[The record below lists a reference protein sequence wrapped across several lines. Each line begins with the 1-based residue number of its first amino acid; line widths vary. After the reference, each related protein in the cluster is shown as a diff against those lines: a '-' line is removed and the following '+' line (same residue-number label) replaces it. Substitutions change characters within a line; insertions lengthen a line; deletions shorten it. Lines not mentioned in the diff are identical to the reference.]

1 MGVKLLGKIK
11 IHEIA
16 KEVGLTSKE
25 VIKIANDLGIG
36 VTSHLSAVDD
46 SQAAKIKENIK
57 TQTIGGNLEKEK
69 AGSNVKKQAENTKKS
84 DSANQFAKKEN
95 TSNAKKS
102 ETPVIIRREVI
113 VSEDE
118 EKEKELN
125 RSRENRKKEVGFV
138 ERTNKNDYNIV
149 YRNKQTKPLT
159 VSELFGLKPK
169 TEPAKTNSNKTE
181 TEPIAE
187 KVVEKKE
194 EISAK
199 NVENIS
205 ENKTEN
211 AYDVK
216 KSTEPQTDLKDDEKQ
231 ISSNQT
237 TMINKETR
245 NMSSYNNQQRNAKG
259 NTRKQYE
266 KSNRR

>member
-11 IHEIA
+11 VHEIA

-46 SQAAKIKENIK
+46 GQAAKIKENIK
-57 TQTIGGNLEKEK
+57 PQANGGNLEK

-211 AYDVK
+211 EYDAK
-216 KSTEPQTDLKDDEKQ
+216 KPTEPHTDLKDDEKQ
-231 ISSNQT
+231 TSSNQT

-245 NMSSYNNQQRNAKG
+245 NMSSYNNQQRNARG